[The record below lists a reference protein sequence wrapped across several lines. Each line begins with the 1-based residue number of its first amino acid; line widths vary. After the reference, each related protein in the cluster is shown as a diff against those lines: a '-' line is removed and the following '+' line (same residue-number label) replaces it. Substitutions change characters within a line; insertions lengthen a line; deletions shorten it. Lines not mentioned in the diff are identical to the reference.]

1 MVLAKNYASVREEIG
16 TRTYHE
22 VTIAGLDVCDSRREL
37 CGLYGG
43 EVGIEVMRVAK
54 FADVG
59 NDCGKSRDVMQT
71 MGEEGQLT
79 WGAKSW
85 SISTMIPVTVA
96 VYDKP
101 TARGHV
107 WVGTIRQRE
116 LARDGELEV
125 EQSSR

>member
-1 MVLAKNYASVREEIG
+1 MILAKSYAGVQEETELG
-16 TRTYHE
+16 TYDK
-22 VTIAGLDVCDSRREL
+22 VTIARLDVCDSRREL

-43 EVGIEVMRVAK
+43 EVGIEVMRVAE

-59 NDCGKSRDVMQT
+59 NDCGKSRNVMQT

-79 WGAKSW
+79 CGAKSW
-85 SISTMIPVTVA
+85 STSVTIPVTTA
-96 VYDKP
+96 VHDKP
-101 TARGHV
+101 TAGGHV

-116 LARDGELEV
+116 LARDSELKV